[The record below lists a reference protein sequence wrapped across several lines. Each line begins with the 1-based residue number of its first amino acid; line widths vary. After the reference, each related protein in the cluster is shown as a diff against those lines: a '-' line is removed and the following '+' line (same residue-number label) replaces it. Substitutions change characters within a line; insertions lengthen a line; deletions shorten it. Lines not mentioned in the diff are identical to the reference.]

1 MGGWIEESAPGMG
14 ELILDAVASDSND
27 AVAVTGP

>member
-1 MGGWIEESAPGMG
+1 MDGGREESAPGMG
-14 ELILDAVASDSND
+14 DFLLVAVASDSGD